1 MLYKWLV
8 GLSYKFA
15 LLLYYKIRELV
26 FIIVVSFVVLK
37 IKELGSYL
45 GDPVGQLL
53 CFSSSFPFPSH
64 QDAIQMK
71 TIQIIMSQGISQR
84 IFQKAINELESRLVV
99 WL

>member
-26 FIIVVSFVVLK
+26 FIIVVSFVMLK
-37 IKELGSYL
+37 TKELGCHL

-53 CFSSSFPFPSH
+53 CFSSSFPLPSH
-64 QDAIQMK
+64 QDSIQMK
-71 TIQIIMSQGISQR
+71 TIQIIMSQGI
-84 IFQKAINELESRLVV
+84 FQKNISESHQ
-99 WL
+99 